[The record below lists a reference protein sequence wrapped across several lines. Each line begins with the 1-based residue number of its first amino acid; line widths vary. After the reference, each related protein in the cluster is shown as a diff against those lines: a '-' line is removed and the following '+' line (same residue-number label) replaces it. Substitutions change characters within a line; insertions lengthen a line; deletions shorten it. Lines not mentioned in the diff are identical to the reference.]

1 MMNLEGFSA
10 LCQARRSVYVNQFEP
25 GQSIPESVVRQALE
39 NARWAP
45 NHGQTE
51 PWRFVVYGGHALS
64 TLADALE
71 TAYRTQT
78 PMGQLKPEKIEKLR
92 DKPLN
97 SAWAIALIQKRGTVA
112 KIPEWEELAA
122 LSCAVQILALSLTSA
137 GYGGY
142 WSTPDVIE
150 ASYWRQLWQL
160 QEHDHFRGIYY
171 IGVPKPESE
180 LPPRATRRYGLADVV
195 LRWET

>member
-1 MMNLEGFSA
+1 
-10 LCQARRSVYVNQFEP
+10 VYVNQFEP
-25 GQSIPESVVRQALE
+25 GQPVPEAVVRQALE

-51 PWRFVVYGGHALS
+51 PWRFVVYGGAALA

-78 PMGQLKPEKIEKLR
+78 PMGQLNAEKIEKLR
-92 DKPLN
+92 DKPLHA
-97 SAWAIALIQKRGTVA
+97 AWAVALIQKRGTLA

-122 LSCAVQILALSLTSA
+122 LSCAVQTLALTLTSA

-142 WSTPDVIE
+142 WSTPEVIE
-150 ASYWRQLWQL
+150 APYWHQLWQL

-171 IGVPKPESE
+171 IGVPRPEDA
-180 LPPRATRRYGLADVV
+180 LPPRPQRKHSLDDIV
-195 LRWET
+195 LRWQTQA